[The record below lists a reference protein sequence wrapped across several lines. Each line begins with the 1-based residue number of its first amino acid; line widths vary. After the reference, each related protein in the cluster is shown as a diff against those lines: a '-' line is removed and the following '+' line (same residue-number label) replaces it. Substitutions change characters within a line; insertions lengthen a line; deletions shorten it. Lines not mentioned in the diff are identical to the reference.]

1 MSRSFSE
8 VNRRASPPFT
18 GRTKIFSRDSHGCR
32 KEMVWPSGDR
42 SYPRLTGLRKKS
54 RTGILGGIFDVGDGA
69 GVWAKRKPPT
79 RNEINA
85 KRIIFITE
93 SFSLTKPEA
102 GLDSGSRAV
111 QSPFDLS

>member
-8 VNRRASPPFT
+8 VKRRASPPPT
-18 GRTKIFSRDSHGCR
+18 GRTKILRRDSHGWR
-32 KEMVWPSGDR
+32 KEIIRPSGER

-54 RTGILGGIFDVGDGA
+54 RTGILGGIFETGDGA
-69 GVWAKRKPPT
+69 GVWAERKPPT

-93 SFSLTKPEA
+93 FFQFDETR
-102 GLDSGSRAV
+102 SRFGFRLARR
-111 QSPFDLS
+111 SITL